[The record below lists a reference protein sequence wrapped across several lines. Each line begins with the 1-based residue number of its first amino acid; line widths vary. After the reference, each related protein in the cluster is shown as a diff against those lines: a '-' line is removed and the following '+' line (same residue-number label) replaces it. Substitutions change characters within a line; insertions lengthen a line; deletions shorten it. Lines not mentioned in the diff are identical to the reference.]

1 MVVEYVAGIRTLDL
15 MFPSDLPSDLLESLH
30 QFNGFGIIFK
40 GTGSS

>member
-1 MVVEYVAGIRTLDL
+1 MVVEYVAGIGSLDL
-15 MFPSDLPSDLLESLH
+15 MFPSDLLELLH